1 MNLQAPSLRMYVKA
15 LSPDQNK
22 ISSYGTLPTLN
33 SYPEVDISITLE
45 GVPDSITTA
54 ISFELKKIHERI
66 GQILAGNQNHA

>member
-1 MNLQAPSLRMYVKA
+1 MYVKA